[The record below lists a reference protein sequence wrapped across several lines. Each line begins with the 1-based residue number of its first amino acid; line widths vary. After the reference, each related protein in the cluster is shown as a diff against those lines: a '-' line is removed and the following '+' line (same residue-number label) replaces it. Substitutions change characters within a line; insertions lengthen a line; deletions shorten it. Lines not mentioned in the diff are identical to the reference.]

1 MISTWSNASDE
12 ARTDEA
18 AAEEDGTWS
27 GWMTTTAVGAGVG
40 EEEEEEEEGTSGGGG
55 LTAMRFL
62 RCRLE
67 KEMLTK

>member
-1 MISTWSNASDE
+1 MVSTWSNASDE

-18 AAEEDGTWS
+18 AAEEDGTWR
-27 GWMTTTAVGAGVG
+27 GWMTTTAVGAGM
-40 EEEEEEEEGTSGGGG
+40 EEEEEEGTSGGGG

-62 RCRLE
+62 RLE